1 MYKVP
6 NLIKMSSISLRTQD
20 AKCKRSE
27 AYVFLQGT
35 LDNGETIAV
44 KKLALT
50 SDQAES
56 QFVAEVKFITSVQHR
71 NLIRLHGYCVD
82 SMERILVYEF
92 LPNQSLDKHIF
103 SKEKNSLKLRHS
115 ENSMFMLSAF
125 LYSFSRLMKTIFFEF
140 R

>member
-1 MYKVP
+1 MCTRQQT
-6 NLIKMSSISLRTQD
+6 SLKLVSYPFETQD
-20 AKCKRSE
+20 ANRKRSE

-44 KKLALT
+44 KKLALS
-50 SDQAES
+50 SDQAET

-82 SMERILVYEF
+82 AMERILVYEF

-103 SKEKNSLKLRHS
+103 SKEISDIQKAVYLCWMHFSII
-115 ENSMFMLSAF
+115 F
-125 LYSFSRLMKTIFFEF
+125 LIL
-140 R
+140 